1 MRNTVLY
8 IFIIVIIVITDSLCL
23 SAQEQGVIEE
33 LTFEEVIKLAR
44 EQSPDAIM
52 AKHQFRAN
60 YWEFRTYKADFRPN
74 LSLGTTF
81 PDFSRA
87 IKKYQNSDGTYSY
100 VEDNLNS
107 SSAQLNLRQNVGL
120 TGGQI
125 FASSNLTRLDVF
137 GDDKSTSY
145 LSTPISIGYRQPV
158 LFYNEYKW
166 QKKIEPLKYDEA
178 KKKYI
183 SSLEDVSIKA
193 VSYFFDLALA
203 QQNLQVAQINYSNAD
218 TLYQIA
224 TGRYNIGTIAENELM
239 QMELS
244 RLNAGS
250 SLNSAIVD
258 LEIRKFQLRSFL
270 GFNERVNLE
279 LIIPKEIP
287 SLTVDVEKALEIA
300 KANNPEIIAFERQ
313 LIEAER
319 DVAKAKSE
327 KGLQADLFASI
338 GYTQQSAE
346 FSDVYINPQDQQR
359 LSLGLEI
366 PILDWGL
373 GRGKYK
379 MAQSSQE
386 LIRIT
391 VEQSRTDFVQS
402 VYLNV
407 MQFNLQ
413 DDQFLIAAKSDTIAQ
428 KRYDMTKQ
436 RFLIGKVDV
445 LDLNVALSEKDVA
458 KTNYISALRKYWSNF
473 YNLRKITLYDFIQEQ
488 SLDTDFDKLIE

>member
-1 MRNTVLY
+1 MKYNKIYLIVL
-8 IFIIVIIVITDSLCL
+8 FSIVFLPLT
-23 SAQEQGVIEE
+23 AQEKVIEE
-33 LTFEEVIKLAR
+33 LTFNEVMQLAR

-60 YWEFRTYKADFRPN
+60 YWEFRTYKADLRPN

-87 IKKYQNSDGTYSY
+87 IKKYQKEDGTYSY

-107 SSAQLNLRQNVGL
+107 STLNLNLRQNIGF

-125 FASSNLTRLDVF
+125 FATSNLTRLDVF
-137 GDDKSTSY
+137 GTDQTTSY
-145 LSTPISIGYRQPV
+145 LSTPVSIGYRQPV

-166 QKKIEPLKYDEA
+166 QKKIEPLKYEEA

-183 SSLEDVSIKA
+183 SSLEDVSLKA
-193 VSYFFDLALA
+193 VNYFFDLALA
-203 QQNLQVAQINYSNAD
+203 QQNLQVARINYSNAD

-244 RLNAGS
+244 VLNAGS
-250 SLNSAIVD
+250 SLNSALVD
-258 LEIRKFQLRSFL
+258 LEIGKFRLRSFL
-270 GFNERVNLE
+270 GFNEKVDLI
-279 LIIPKEIP
+279 LIISKEIP
-287 SLTVDVEKALEIA
+287 ELTVDVDQALEIA
-300 KANNPEIIAFERQ
+300 RTNNPDIIAFERQ
-313 LIEAER
+313 LIEAQR
-319 DVAKAKSE
+319 DVAKAKSD
-327 KGLQADLFASI
+327 KGLQADLYASI
-338 GYTQQSAE
+338 GYTQQSEE

-359 LSLGLEI
+359 LTLGLNI

-373 GRGKYK
+373 GRGRYK

-386 LIRIT
+386 VIRTT
-391 VEQSRTDFVQS
+391 VEQSRNDFVQS

-413 DDQFLIAAKSDTIAQ
+413 DDQLLIAAKSDTIAQ

-445 LDLNVALSEKDVA
+445 LDLNVSLSEKDVA

-473 YNLRKITLYDFIQEQ
+473 YNLRKITLYDFIKDQ
-488 SLDTDFDKLIE
+488 SLDTDYDELIE

>member
-1 MRNTVLY
+1 MRNLILY
-8 IFIIVIIVITDSLCL
+8 IIITLILGISNL
-23 SAQEQGVIEE
+23 SAQDKISEE
-33 LTFEEVIKLAR
+33 LTFEEVMQLAR

-60 YWEFRTYKADFRPN
+60 YWEYRTYKADLLPN
-74 LSLGTTF
+74 VSLGTSF
-81 PDFSRA
+81 PEFSRT
-87 IKKYQNSDGTYSY
+87 IKRNQNDDGTYSY

-107 SSAQLNLRQNVGL
+107 TSANLNLRQNIGL

-125 FASSNLTRLDVF
+125 FATSNLARLDVF
-137 GDDKSTSY
+137 GDDNSISY

-183 SSLEDVSIKA
+183 SSLEDVSLKA
-193 VSYFFDLALA
+193 VNYFFDLALA
-203 QQNLQVAQINYSNAD
+203 QQNLQVAKINYSNAD

-244 RLNAGS
+244 VLNAGS
-250 SLNSAIVD
+250 SLNAALVD

-270 GFNERVNLE
+270 GFNEKVDLE

-287 SLTVDVEKALEIA
+287 SLTVDVDQALEIA
-300 KANNPEIIAFERQ
+300 RANNPDIIAFERQ

-319 DVAKAKSE
+319 DVAKARSE
-327 KGLQADLFASI
+327 KGLQADLYASV
-338 GYTQQSAE
+338 GYTQQSSD
-346 FSDVYINPQDQQR
+346 FSSVYVNPQDQQR
-359 LSLGLEI
+359 VSLGLEI

-373 GRGKYK
+373 GRGRYK

-391 VEQSRTDFVQS
+391 VEQSRTDFIQN

-473 YNLRKITLYDFIQEQ
+473 YNLRKITLYDFIHDQ

>member
-1 MRNTVLY
+1 MKKEALY
-8 IFIIVIIVITDSLCL
+8 IVIALIIGSLNL
-23 SAQEQGVIEE
+23 SAQPTLTEE
-33 LTFEEVIKLAR
+33 LTFDEVVQLAR

-52 AKHQFRAN
+52 AKHRFRAS
-60 YWEFRTYKADFRPN
+60 YWEFRTYKADYLPN
-74 LSLGTTF
+74 LSLSTTF
-81 PDFSRA
+81 PEFSRA
-87 IKKYQNSDGTYSY
+87 IKKYQNPDGTYTY

-107 SSAQLNLRQNVGL
+107 STVNLNLRQNVGF

-125 FASSNLTRLDVF
+125 FATSNLTRLDEF
-137 GDDKSTSY
+137 GGSDVNTSY

-158 LFYNEYKW
+158 MFYNEYKW
-166 QKKIEPLKYDEA
+166 QKKIEPLKYEESQ
-178 KKKYI
+178 KEYI
-183 SSLEDVSIKA
+183 TSLENVALKA
-193 VSYFFDLALA
+193 VNYFFDLALA

-224 TGRYNIGTIAENELM
+224 EGRYNIGTIAENELM

-244 RLNAGS
+244 LLNAGS
-250 SLNSAIVD
+250 DLNAAKVD
-258 LEIRKFQLRSFL
+258 LEIKKFQLRSFL
-270 GFNERVNLE
+270 GFNEKVDLK
-279 LIIPKEIP
+279 LIIPKDIP
-287 SLTVDVEKALEIA
+287 ELTVEVEDALA
-300 KANNPEIIAFERQ
+300 KANENNPEQLAFERQ

-338 GYTQQSAE
+338 GYTQQSQE
-346 FSDVYINPQDQQR
+346 FSNVYVNPQDQQR
-359 LSLGLEI
+359 FTLGLEV

-373 GRGKYK
+373 GRGRYK

-386 LIRIT
+386 VIKTT
-391 VEQSRTDFVQS
+391 VEQAKTDFVQS

-413 DDQFLIAAKSDTIAQ
+413 DDQVAIAAKSDTIAQ

-445 LDLNVALSEKDVA
+445 LDLNVALSEKDGA
-458 KTNYISALRKYWSNF
+458 KTNYIAALRKYWSN
-473 YNLRKITLYDFIQEQ
+473 YYTLRLITLYDFLEDKP
-488 SLDTDFDKLIE
+488 LKADFDELIE

>member
-1 MRNTVLY
+1 MKYNKIYLIVL
-8 IFIIVIIVITDSLCL
+8 FSIVFLPLT
-23 SAQEQGVIEE
+23 AQEKVIEE
-33 LTFEEVIKLAR
+33 LTFNEVMQLAR

-60 YWEFRTYKADFRPN
+60 YWEFRTYKADLRPN

-87 IKKYQNSDGTYSY
+87 IKKYQKEDGTYSY

-107 SSAQLNLRQNVGL
+107 STLNLNLRQNVGF

-125 FASSNLTRLDVF
+125 FATSNLTRLDVF
-137 GDDKSTSY
+137 GTDQSTSY
-145 LSTPISIGYRQPV
+145 LSTPVSIGYRQPV
-158 LFYNEYKW
+158 MFYNEYKW
-166 QKKIEPLKYDEA
+166 QKKIEPLKYEEA

-183 SSLEDVSIKA
+183 SSLEDVSLKA
-193 VSYFFDLALA
+193 VNYFFDLALA
-203 QQNLQVAQINYSNAD
+203 QQNLQVARINYSNAD

-244 RLNAGS
+244 VLNAGS
-250 SLNSAIVD
+250 SLNSALVD
-258 LEIRKFQLRSFL
+258 LEIGKFRLRSFL
-270 GFNERVNLE
+270 GFNEKVDLI
-279 LIIPKEIP
+279 LIISKEIP
-287 SLTVDVEKALEIA
+287 ELTVDVDQALEIA
-300 KANNPEIIAFERQ
+300 RTNNPDIIAFERQ
-313 LIEAER
+313 LIEAQR
-319 DVAKAKSE
+319 DVAKAKSD
-327 KGLQADLFASI
+327 KGLQADLYASI
-338 GYTQQSAE
+338 GYTQQSEE

-359 LSLGLEI
+359 LTLGLNI

-373 GRGKYK
+373 GRGRYK

-386 LIRIT
+386 VIRTT

-413 DDQFLIAAKSDTIAQ
+413 DDQLLIAAKSDTIAQ

-445 LDLNVALSEKDVA
+445 LDLNVSLSEKDVA

-473 YNLRKITLYDFIQEQ
+473 YNLRKITLYDFIKDQ
-488 SLDTDFDKLIE
+488 SLDTDFDELID

>member
-1 MRNTVLY
+1 MKYNKIYLIVLFNIIFLPLIGQETTV
-8 IFIIVIIVITDSLCL
+8 
-23 SAQEQGVIEE
+23 EE
-33 LTFEEVIKLAR
+33 LTFNEVIQLAR

-60 YWEFRTYKADFRPN
+60 YWEFRTYKADYRPN

-87 IKKYQNSDGTYSY
+87 IKKYQNPDGTYSY
-100 VEDNLNS
+100 VEDNLNNS
-107 SSAQLNLRQNVGL
+107 TLNLNLRQNVGF

-125 FASSNLTRLDVF
+125 FATSNLTRLDVF
-137 GDDKSTSY
+137 GTDQSTSY
-145 LSTPISIGYRQPV
+145 LSTPVSIGYRQPV

-166 QKKIEPLKYDEA
+166 QKKIEPLKYEEA

-183 SSLEDVSIKA
+183 SSLEDVSLKA
-193 VSYFFDLALA
+193 VNYFFDLALA
-203 QQNLQVAQINYSNAD
+203 QQNLQVARINYSNAD

-244 RLNAGS
+244 VLNAGS
-250 SLNSAIVD
+250 SLNSSLVD
-258 LEIRKFQLRSFL
+258 LEIGKFRLRSFL
-270 GFNERVNLE
+270 GFNEKVDLI
-279 LIIPKEIP
+279 LIISKEIP
-287 SLTVDVEKALEIA
+287 ELTVDVDQALEISRT
-300 KANNPEIIAFERQ
+300 NNPDIIAFERQ
-313 LIEAER
+313 LIEAQR
-319 DVAKAKSE
+319 DVAKAKSD
-327 KGLQADLFASI
+327 KGLQADLYASI
-338 GYTQQSAE
+338 GYTQQSEE

-359 LSLGLEI
+359 LTLGLNI

-373 GRGKYK
+373 GRGRYK

-386 LIRIT
+386 VIRTT
-391 VEQSRTDFVQS
+391 VEQSRNDFVQS

-413 DDQFLIAAKSDTIAQ
+413 DDQLLIAAKSDTIAQ

-445 LDLNVALSEKDVA
+445 LDLNVSLSEKDVA

-473 YNLRKITLYDFIQEQ
+473 YNLRKITLYDFIKEQ
-488 SLDTDFDKLIE
+488 SLDTDFDELIE

>member
-1 MRNTVLY
+1 MKYNKIYLIVL
-8 IFIIVIIVITDSLCL
+8 FIIIFLPLIG
-23 SAQEQGVIEE
+23 QEKVIEE
-33 LTFEEVIKLAR
+33 LTFDEVIQLAR

-81 PDFSRA
+81 PEFNRA
-87 IKKYQNSDGTYSY
+87 IKKYQNPDGTYTY

-107 SSAQLNLRQNVGL
+107 SSVNLNLRQNVGF

-125 FASSNLTRLDVF
+125 FATSNLTRLDVF
-137 GDDKSTSY
+137 GDDNSISY

-166 QKKIEPLKYDEA
+166 QKKIEPLKYEEA

-183 SSLEDVSIKA
+183 SSLEDVSLKA

-203 QQNLQVAQINYSNAD
+203 QQNLQVAHINYSNAD

-244 RLNAGS
+244 VLNAGS
-250 SLNSAIVD
+250 SMNSALVD
-258 LEIRKFQLRSFL
+258 LEIRKFRLRSFL
-270 GFNERVNLE
+270 GFNEKVNLK
-279 LIIPKEIP
+279 LIITKEIP
-287 SLTVDVEKALEIA
+287 ELTVDVDQALEIA
-300 KANNPEIIAFERQ
+300 RTNNPDIIAFERQ

-319 DVAKAKSE
+319 DVAKAKSD

-338 GYTQQSAE
+338 GYTQQSDNLA
-346 FSDVYINPQDQQR
+346 DVYINPQDQQ
-359 LSLGLEI
+359 SFALGLNI

-373 GRGKYK
+373 GRGRYK

-386 LIRIT
+386 VIRTTIK
-391 VEQSRTDFVQS
+391 QSRNDFVQS

-413 DDQFLIAAKSDTIAQ
+413 DDQLLIAAKSDTIAQ

-445 LDLNVALSEKDVA
+445 LDLNVSLSEKDVA

-473 YNLRKITLYDFIQEQ
+473 YNLRKITLYDFIKDQ
-488 SLDTDFDKLIE
+488 SLDTDFDELID

>member
-1 MRNTVLY
+1 MKSVKIYLFL
-8 IFIIVIIVITDSLCL
+8 IFNFFFLFVNG
-23 SAQEQGVIEE
+23 QEKVVE
-33 LTFEEVIKLAR
+33 LTFDEVVTLAR

-52 AKHQFRAN
+52 AKHQFRTN

-81 PDFSRA
+81 PEFNRT
-87 IKKYQNSDGTYSY
+87 IKRNQNDDGTYSY
-100 VEDNLNS
+100 VEDNLNT
-107 SSAQLNLRQNVGL
+107 SSAQLNLRQNVGF
-120 TGGQI
+120 TGGQL
-125 FASSNLTRLDVF
+125 FATSNLARLDVF
-137 GDDKSTSY
+137 GDDNSISY
-145 LSTPISIGYRQPV
+145 LSTPISVGYRQPV

-183 SSLEDVSIKA
+183 SSLEDVSLKA
-193 VSYFFDLALA
+193 VNYFFDLALA

-244 RLNAGS
+244 VLNAGS
-250 SLNSAIVD
+250 SLNSALVD
-258 LEIRKFQLRSFL
+258 LEIKKFQLRSFL
-270 GFNERVNLE
+270 GYNEKVDLE
-279 LIIPKEIP
+279 LVIPKEIP
-287 SLTVDVEKALEIA
+287 SLTVDVDRALEIA
-300 KANNPEIIAFERQ
+300 TANNPDILAFERQ

-319 DVAKAKSE
+319 DVAKAKSG

-338 GYTQQSAE
+338 GYTQQSAA
-346 FSDVYINPQDQQR
+346 FSDVYINPENQQR
-359 LSLGLEI
+359 FSLGLEI

-386 LIRIT
+386 LVRIT
-391 VEQSRTDFVQS
+391 VEQSRTDFVQN

-413 DDQFLIAAKSDTIAQ
+413 DDQFVIAAKSDTIAQ

-473 YNLRKITLYDFIQEQ
+473 YNLRKITLYDFIQDK
-488 SLDTDFDKLIE
+488 SLNANFDKLIE

>member
-1 MRNTVLY
+1 
-8 IFIIVIIVITDSLCL
+8 L
-23 SAQEQGVIEE
+23 SSVGQEKIIEE
-33 LTFEEVIKLAR
+33 LTFNEVMQLAR

-60 YWEFRTYKADFRPN
+60 YWEFRTYKADYRPN

-87 IKKYQNSDGTYSY
+87 IKKYQNPDGTYTY
-100 VEDNLNS
+100 VEDNMNS
-107 SSAQLNLRQNVGL
+107 STLNLNLRQNVGF

-125 FASSNLTRLDVF
+125 FATSNLTRLDVF
-137 GDDKSTSY
+137 GTDQSTSY

-158 LFYNEYKW
+158 MFYNEYKW
-166 QKKIEPLKYDEA
+166 QKKIEPLKYEEA

-183 SSLEDVSIKA
+183 SSLEDVSLKA

-203 QQNLQVAQINYSNAD
+203 QQNLQVARINYSNAD

-244 RLNAGS
+244 VLNAGS
-250 SLNSAIVD
+250 SLNSALVD
-258 LEIRKFQLRSFL
+258 LEIGKFRLRSFL
-270 GFNERVNLE
+270 GFNEKVDLL
-279 LIIPKEIP
+279 LIISKEIP
-287 SLTVDVEKALEIA
+287 ELTVDVNQALEIA
-300 KANNPEIIAFERQ
+300 RTNNPDIIAFERR
-313 LIEAER
+313 LIEAQR

-327 KGLQADLFASI
+327 KGLQADLYASI
-338 GYTQQSAE
+338 GYTQQSEE

-359 LSLGLEI
+359 LTLGLDI

-373 GRGKYK
+373 GRGRYK

-386 LIRIT
+386 VIRTT
-391 VEQSRTDFVQS
+391 VEQSRNDFVQS

-413 DDQFLIAAKSDTIAQ
+413 DDQLLIAAKSDTIAQ

-445 LDLNVALSEKDVA
+445 LDLNVSLSEKDVA
-458 KTNYISALRKYWSNF
+458 KTNYIFALRKYWSNF
-473 YNLRKITLYDFIQEQ
+473 YNLRKITLYDFIKDQ
-488 SLDTDFDKLIE
+488 SLDTDFDELIE

>member
-1 MRNTVLY
+1 MKYNKIYLIVL
-8 IFIIVIIVITDSLCL
+8 FSIVFLPLT
-23 SAQEQGVIEE
+23 AQEKVIEE
-33 LTFEEVIKLAR
+33 LTFNEVMQLAR

-60 YWEFRTYKADFRPN
+60 YWEFRTYKADLRPN

-87 IKKYQNSDGTYSY
+87 IKKYQKEDGTYSY

-107 SSAQLNLRQNVGL
+107 STLNLNLRQNVGF

-125 FASSNLTRLDVF
+125 FATSNLTRLDVF
-137 GDDKSTSY
+137 GTDQSTSY
-145 LSTPISIGYRQPV
+145 LSTPVSIGYRQPV
-158 LFYNEYKW
+158 MFYNEYKW
-166 QKKIEPLKYDEA
+166 QKRIEPLKYEEA

-183 SSLEDVSIKA
+183 SSLEDVSLKA

-203 QQNLQVAQINYSNAD
+203 QQNLQVARINYSNAD

-244 RLNAGS
+244 VLNAGS
-250 SLNSAIVD
+250 SLNSALVD
-258 LEIRKFQLRSFL
+258 LEIGKFRLRSFL
-270 GFNERVNLE
+270 GFNEKIDLI
-279 LIIPKEIP
+279 LIITKEIP
-287 SLTVDVEKALEIA
+287 ELTVDVDQALEIA
-300 KANNPEIIAFERQ
+300 RTNNPDIIAFERQ
-313 LIEAER
+313 LIEAQR
-319 DVAKAKSE
+319 DVAKAKSD
-327 KGLQADLFASI
+327 KGLQADLYASI
-338 GYTQQSAE
+338 GYTQQSEE
-346 FSDVYINPQDQQR
+346 FSDVYINSQDQQR
-359 LSLGLEI
+359 LTLGLNI

-373 GRGKYK
+373 GRGRYK

-386 LIRIT
+386 VIRTT
-391 VEQSRTDFVQS
+391 VEQSRNDFVQS

-413 DDQFLIAAKSDTIAQ
+413 DDQLLIAAKSDTIAQ

-445 LDLNVALSEKDVA
+445 LDLNVSLSEKDVA

-473 YNLRKITLYDFIQEQ
+473 YNLRKITLYDFIKDQ
-488 SLDTDFDKLIE
+488 SLDTDYDELIE